1 MDRLVFP
8 GRRNPERL
16 FGSGLIDLVLA
27 SAMLLAGC
35 SASGD
40 DDESGNLKGGGNP
53 APAPVISLT
62 ASPSSVAIN
71 GSSSL
76 TWSVTNATS
85 CEAAGAWSGA
95 KAMSDSQTV
104 GPLTQTSTFS
114 LSCSGAGNSTTRSVT
129 ITVNGQPPPPPPTV
143 SLPPILRPSLLAIQL
158 L

>member
-8 GRRNPERL
+8 GRSNPERL
-16 FGSGLIDLVLA
+16 FGRGLIDLILT
-27 SAMLLAGC
+27 SAILLAGC

-85 CEAAGAWSGA
+85 CEAAGAWSGG
-95 KAMSDSQTV
+95 KALSDSQTV
-104 GPLTQTSTFS
+104 GPLTQMFNLPAYLLDFVKGCFLCFVDTH
-114 LSCSGAGNSTTRSVT
+114 
-129 ITVNGQPPPPPPTV
+129 PPER
-143 SLPPILRPSLLAIQL
+143 LGRIGRQK
-158 L
+158 